1 MSWLVWLVYLLVAL
15 VVIGPL
21 AACVAVVFV
30 VIGRRKRL
38 SEQRRSNLSSEA
50 NGSLSVASDRGNT
63 QGATRLAITT
73 SARRDHD
80 TPACA
85 SQCSL
90 FSPSFDVTVADQTSD
105 TPSPTKAP
113 RPLPPYGTNGLSS
126 ALAEV
131 PSGTLLV
138 SRTPSGLAAPDA
150 APGADL
156 AEAPEGGRRLQHQTV
171 PEVPYAR
178 RDSLP
183 TAPEDCREGGGEEG
197 VPPSVSAQAA
207 PGIDPLAEGEAL
219 VSLSAPKD
227 LGSDLLSES
236 SRTYRI

>member
-21 AACVAVVFV
+21 VACVAVVFV
-30 VIGRRKRL
+30 VIGRRKRV

-50 NGSLSVASDRGNT
+50 NTSLSEASDRGNT
-63 QGATRLAITT
+63 QGAPRLAITT

-138 SRTPSGLAAPDA
+138 SRTPSGFAAPDA

-156 AEAPEGGRRLQHQTV
+156 AEALEGRRRLQHQTV

-178 RDSLP
+178 RESLP
-183 TAPEDCREGGGEEG
+183 TAPEDCGEGHEEERAM
-197 VPPSVSAQAA
+197 PPSSSAQAA
-207 PGIDPLAEGEAL
+207 PGIRIDPLAEAL
-219 VSLSAPKD
+219 VSAPKD
-227 LGSDLLSES
+227 LGSDLSES